1 MEHSSEEDSDISES
15 EMLKYEDKSYK
26 KLKSGNHSV
35 KISDEAFT
43 CPYCPKKRKQ
53 EYLYKDLLQH
63 ASGVGNST
71 SNKRSAKEKANH
83 LALAKYLEK
92 DLRDAGSPSKPVN
105 EGDPLT
111 GCSHDEKFVWPWTG
125 IVVNIPT
132 RRAEDGRSVGESGS
146 KLRDELIRR
155 GFNPTRVHP
164 LWNFRGHSGCA
175 VVEFHKDWPGLH
187 NAMSFE
193 KAYEADHYGKKDW
206 YASNQEK
213 SGLYAWVARSDDY
226 NLKNIIGDHLRKIG
240 DLKTIS
246 EMMEEEARKQ
256 NLLVSNLTNMIE
268 VKDKH
273 LEEMKER
280 FTETSNSVEKLMEEK
295 DRLLQSYN
303 EEIKKIQLSARD
315 HFQRIFTDHEKLKL
329 QLESQ
334 KKELEL
340 RGEELEKRETQNEN
354 DRKILAE
361 EIEKKADENV
371 RKLAE
376 DQKKQKED
384 LHNRIIQ
391 LEKQLDA
398 KQALALEIERLKGSL
413 NVMKHMGDDG
423 DIEVL
428 QKMETVLKDLRE
440 KEGELDD
447 LEALN
452 QTLIIRERKSND
464 ELQDARKELINA
476 LKELS
481 GRAHIGLKRMGEL
494 DNKPFLEVMNRKYN
508 EEEAE
513 ERASELCS
521 LWEEYLKDPDWH
533 PFKVIT
539 AEGKHKEIINEEDE
553 KLKGLKKEMGEEVYI
568 AVTTALVEINEYNP
582 SGSSPQGRHRLKEM
596 NFFICSNGALYLET
610 GESEI
615 DQFAPLQR
623 GGEFCTI
630 VFYPLRWVE
639 LKSFSSAVKTITR
652 TIKWVNNCEEEM
664 KNVSQLT
671 SLKQG
676 IDHKN
681 QQLFKMEHKLN
692 EDNAMICK
700 QSARV
705 DMDDQR
711 YEEELTKVSQL
722 ASLKQEIDS
731 KNQQLSEMEQKLD
744 DTSAVAR
751 KLVIGLME
759 KLMKSDRRSSEFEH
773 MYYEYEK
780 MYHERS
786 ATVEQLMNEK
796 RKLKEEYIEEIR
808 KEKSIN
814 IKLKMYQKKELE
826 QRTKELDEC
835 KAQNDLERRR
845 LMDEIEELKRKL
857 QNQNPSEG
865 ASNLKAQISALTNQ
879 LKEKTEELEESQNL
893 NNVLTVKELTTRKE
907 LHDARKESI
916 SGLLD
921 MLNNRSTLLVKRMGE
936 INRKA
941 FDDMCSEKY
950 SNGDWQEISAEL
962 CSLWERYLGDSNWHP
977 FKRVKNGGIWQE
989 IIDDEDEKLKELKND
1004 HAEVYEVVTNAL
1016 LELNEYNPSSR
1027 YPVPEVWNK
1036 KERRRATLKEIIQ
1049 YLFSKSKRPKRK
1061 RS

>member
-623 GGEFCTI
+623 GGEFCT
-630 VFYPLRWVE
+630 
-639 LKSFSSAVKTITR
+639 
-652 TIKWVNNCEEEM
+652 NCEEEM

-1027 YPVPEVWNK
+1027 YPVPEV
-1036 KERRRATLKEIIQ
+1036 ATLPEVAH
-1049 YLFSKSKRPKRK
+1049 LLGRK
-1061 RS
+1061 LNKGEATLV

>member
-193 KAYEADHYGKKDW
+193 KAYEADHHGKKDW

-361 EIEKKADENV
+361 EIEKNAMRNNSLQLASLVQQKADENV

-476 LKELS
+476 LKELA

-623 GGEFCTI
+623 GGEFCT
-630 VFYPLRWVE
+630 
-639 LKSFSSAVKTITR
+639 
-652 TIKWVNNCEEEM
+652 NCEEEM

-692 EDNAMICK
+692 EENAMIRK

-759 KLMKSDRRSSEFEH
+759 KLMKSDRRSLEFEH

-780 MYHERS
+780 MYRERS

-814 IKLKMYQKKELE
+814 IKLQMYQKKELE

-835 KAQNDLERRR
+835 RAQNDLERRR

-1027 YPVPEVWNK
+1027 YPVPEV
-1036 KERRRATLKEIIQ
+1036 ATLPEVAH
-1049 YLFSKSKRPKRK
+1049 LLGRK
-1061 RS
+1061 LNKGEATLV

>member
-193 KAYEADHYGKKDW
+193 KAYEADHHGKKDW

-476 LKELS
+476 LKELA

-623 GGEFCTI
+623 GGEFCT
-630 VFYPLRWVE
+630 
-639 LKSFSSAVKTITR
+639 
-652 TIKWVNNCEEEM
+652 NCEEEM

-692 EDNAMICK
+692 EENAMIRK

-759 KLMKSDRRSSEFEH
+759 KLMKSDRRSLEFEH

-780 MYHERS
+780 MYRERS

-814 IKLKMYQKKELE
+814 IKLQMYQKKELE

-835 KAQNDLERRR
+835 RAQNDLERRR

>member
-361 EIEKKADENV
+361 EIEKNAMRNNSLQLASLVQQKADENV

-582 SGSSPQGRHRLKEM
+582 SGSSPQGRHRLKEI

-610 GESEI
+610 GE
-615 DQFAPLQR
+615 A
-623 GGEFCTI
+623 FCEHAFGVAKKVLPI
-630 VFYPLRWVE
+630 LNMDNPD
-639 LKSFSSAVKTITR
+639 
-652 TIKWVNNCEEEM
+652 CEEEM

>member
-193 KAYEADHYGKKDW
+193 KAYEADHHGKKDW

-476 LKELS
+476 LKELA

-610 GESEI
+610 GEHFDFESSNLLI
-615 DQFAPLQR
+615 YSKVKVLQ
-623 GGEFCTI
+623 
-630 VFYPLRWVE
+630 Y
-639 LKSFSSAVKTITR
+639 
-652 TIKWVNNCEEEM
+652 CEEEM

-692 EDNAMICK
+692 EENAMIRK

-759 KLMKSDRRSSEFEH
+759 KLMKSDRRSLEFEH

-780 MYHERS
+780 MYRERS

-814 IKLKMYQKKELE
+814 IKLQMYQKKELE

-835 KAQNDLERRR
+835 RAQNDLERRR

>member
-610 GESEI
+610 GEMNRS
-615 DQFAPLQR
+615 R
-623 GGEFCTI
+623 GQ
-630 VFYPLRWVE
+630 VLRMGFIQLV
-639 LKSFSSAVKTITR
+639 R
-652 TIKWVNNCEEEM
+652 TKDCEEEM

>member
-610 GESEI
+610 GEMNRS
-615 DQFAPLQR
+615 R
-623 GGEFCTI
+623 GQ
-630 VFYPLRWVE
+630 VLRMGFIQLV
-639 LKSFSSAVKTITR
+639 R
-652 TIKWVNNCEEEM
+652 TKDCEEEM

-845 LMDEIEELKRKL
+845 LMDEIEE
-857 QNQNPSEG
+857 
-865 ASNLKAQISALTNQ
+865 
-879 LKEKTEELEESQNL
+879 
-893 NNVLTVKELTTRKE
+893 
-907 LHDARKESI
+907 
-916 SGLLD
+916 GLLD

>member
-1 MEHSSEEDSDISES
+1 MFIQHFDFESS
-15 EMLKYEDKSYK
+15 
-26 KLKSGNHSV
+26 
-35 KISDEAFT
+35 
-43 CPYCPKKRKQ
+43 
-53 EYLYKDLLQH
+53 
-63 ASGVGNST
+63 
-71 SNKRSAKEKANH
+71 
-83 LALAKYLEK
+83 
-92 DLRDAGSPSKPVN
+92 
-105 EGDPLT
+105 
-111 GCSHDEKFVWPWTG
+111 
-125 IVVNIPT
+125 
-132 RRAEDGRSVGESGS
+132 
-146 KLRDELIRR
+146 
-155 GFNPTRVHP
+155 
-164 LWNFRGHSGCA
+164 
-175 VVEFHKDWPGLH
+175 
-187 NAMSFE
+187 
-193 KAYEADHYGKKDW
+193 
-206 YASNQEK
+206 
-213 SGLYAWVARSDDY
+213 
-226 NLKNIIGDHLRKIG
+226 
-240 DLKTIS
+240 
-246 EMMEEEARKQ
+246 
-256 NLLVSNLTNMIE
+256 NLLIYSK
-268 VKDKH
+268 VK
-273 LEEMKER
+273 
-280 FTETSNSVEKLMEEK
+280 
-295 DRLLQSYN
+295 
-303 EEIKKIQLSARD
+303 
-315 HFQRIFTDHEKLKL
+315 
-329 QLESQ
+329 
-334 KKELEL
+334 
-340 RGEELEKRETQNEN
+340 
-354 DRKILAE
+354 
-361 EIEKKADENV
+361 
-371 RKLAE
+371 
-376 DQKKQKED
+376 
-384 LHNRIIQ
+384 
-391 LEKQLDA
+391 
-398 KQALALEIERLKGSL
+398 
-413 NVMKHMGDDG
+413 
-423 DIEVL
+423 VL
-428 QKMETVLKDLRE
+428 Q
-440 KEGELDD
+440 
-447 LEALN
+447 
-452 QTLIIRERKSND
+452 
-464 ELQDARKELINA
+464 
-476 LKELS
+476 
-481 GRAHIGLKRMGEL
+481 
-494 DNKPFLEVMNRKYN
+494 Y
-508 EEEAE
+508 
-513 ERASELCS
+513 
-521 LWEEYLKDPDWH
+521 
-533 PFKVIT
+533 
-539 AEGKHKEIINEEDE
+539 
-553 KLKGLKKEMGEEVYI
+553 
-568 AVTTALVEINEYNP
+568 
-582 SGSSPQGRHRLKEM
+582 
-596 NFFICSNGALYLET
+596 
-610 GESEI
+610 
-615 DQFAPLQR
+615 
-623 GGEFCTI
+623 
-630 VFYPLRWVE
+630 
-639 LKSFSSAVKTITR
+639 
-652 TIKWVNNCEEEM
+652 CEEEM

-692 EDNAMICK
+692 EENAMIRK

-759 KLMKSDRRSSEFEH
+759 KLMKSDRRSLEFEH

-780 MYHERS
+780 MYRERS

-814 IKLKMYQKKELE
+814 IKLQMYQKKELE

-835 KAQNDLERRR
+835 RAQNDLERRR

>member
-193 KAYEADHYGKKDW
+193 KAYEADHHGKKDW

-361 EIEKKADENV
+361 EIEKNAMRNNSLQLASLVQQKADENV

-476 LKELS
+476 LKELA

-610 GESEI
+610 GEHFDFESSNLLI
-615 DQFAPLQR
+615 YSKVKVLQ
-623 GGEFCTI
+623 
-630 VFYPLRWVE
+630 Y
-639 LKSFSSAVKTITR
+639 
-652 TIKWVNNCEEEM
+652 CEEEM

-692 EDNAMICK
+692 EENAMIRK

-759 KLMKSDRRSSEFEH
+759 KLMKSDRRSLEFEH

-780 MYHERS
+780 MYRERS

-814 IKLKMYQKKELE
+814 IKLQMYQKKELE

-835 KAQNDLERRR
+835 RAQNDLERRR

-1027 YPVPEVWNK
+1027 YPVPEV
-1036 KERRRATLKEIIQ
+1036 ATLPEVAH
-1049 YLFSKSKRPKRK
+1049 LLGRK
-1061 RS
+1061 LNKGEATLV

>member
-193 KAYEADHYGKKDW
+193 KAYEADHHGKKDW

-361 EIEKKADENV
+361 EIEKNAMRNNSLQLASLVQQKADENV

-476 LKELS
+476 LKELA

-610 GESEI
+610 GE
-615 DQFAPLQR
+615 A
-623 GGEFCTI
+623 FCEPAFGVAKKVLPI
-630 VFYPLRWVE
+630 LNMDNPD
-639 LKSFSSAVKTITR
+639 
-652 TIKWVNNCEEEM
+652 CEEEM

-692 EDNAMICK
+692 EENAMIHK

-759 KLMKSDRRSSEFEH
+759 KLMKSDRRSLEFEH

-780 MYHERS
+780 MYRERS

-814 IKLKMYQKKELE
+814 IKLQMYQKKELE

-1016 LELNEYNPSSR
+1016 LELN
-1027 YPVPEVWNK
+1027 
-1036 KERRRATLKEIIQ
+1036 
-1049 YLFSKSKRPKRK
+1049 
-1061 RS
+1061 

>member
-623 GGEFCTI
+623 GGEFCT
-630 VFYPLRWVE
+630 
-639 LKSFSSAVKTITR
+639 
-652 TIKWVNNCEEEM
+652 NCEEEM

-845 LMDEIEELKRKL
+845 LMDEIEE
-857 QNQNPSEG
+857 
-865 ASNLKAQISALTNQ
+865 
-879 LKEKTEELEESQNL
+879 
-893 NNVLTVKELTTRKE
+893 
-907 LHDARKESI
+907 
-916 SGLLD
+916 GLLD

-1027 YPVPEVWNK
+1027 YPVPEPCRSHAYAYEYW
-1036 KERRRATLKEIIQ
+1036 
-1049 YLFSKSKRPKRK
+1049 SPKLTVD
-1061 RS
+1061 

>member
-193 KAYEADHYGKKDW
+193 KAYEADHHGKKDW

-361 EIEKKADENV
+361 EIEKNAMRNNSLQLASLVQQKADENV

-476 LKELS
+476 LKELA

-610 GESEI
+610 GEHFDFESSNLLI
-615 DQFAPLQR
+615 YSKVKVLQ
-623 GGEFCTI
+623 
-630 VFYPLRWVE
+630 Y
-639 LKSFSSAVKTITR
+639 
-652 TIKWVNNCEEEM
+652 CEEEM

-692 EDNAMICK
+692 EENAMIRK

-759 KLMKSDRRSSEFEH
+759 KLMKSDRRSLEFEH

-780 MYHERS
+780 MYRERS

-814 IKLKMYQKKELE
+814 IKLQMYQKKELE

-835 KAQNDLERRR
+835 RAQNDLERRR

>member
-361 EIEKKADENV
+361 EIEKNAMRNNSLQLASLVQQKADENV

-610 GESEI
+610 GEMNRS
-615 DQFAPLQR
+615 R
-623 GGEFCTI
+623 GQ
-630 VFYPLRWVE
+630 VLRMGFIQLV
-639 LKSFSSAVKTITR
+639 R
-652 TIKWVNNCEEEM
+652 TKDCEEEM